1 MNATDKRKFHRHRS
15 LLPVKVRMPGTDKWF
30 KSMVFNLSRAGACFS
45 SNLPCSPNEKL
56 EINVFQIKKLIPASV
71 VWCQPVKDVSMQ
83 AQGFKVGI
91 EYSLNMGH
99 YAGPV
104 LQQRVADI

>member
-1 MNATDKRKFHRHRS
+1 MNGIDKRRFHRHKSR
-15 LLPVKVRMPGTDKWF
+15 LPVKVRIPGTDNWF

-56 EINVFQIKKLIPASV
+56 EVNVFQIKKLIQASV
-71 VWCQPVKDVSMQ
+71 VWCQPVKDLSLL

-91 EYSLNMGH
+91 EFL
-99 YAGPV
+99 
-104 LQQRVADI
+104 